1 MPPMGALMPV
11 PGIRLGTAAAGIKK
25 PGRDDVAVLVV
36 EEGAT
41 CAGVFTRNSFRAAPV
56 ILAESRIAAGGVRAL
71 LINSGNANAATGA
84 QGLENAEKVCAAMA
98 QALGVSAEAVAPFS
112 TGVIGEPLPVDRM
125 LPSLPAAVAS
135 LDADNWARVAKAIM
149 TTDTAPKA
157 LSRQVRIGGAEVTVT
172 GMVKGAGMIKPDMA
186 TMLAFVGCDATVAP
200 GTLQTLVREVADVS
214 FNRITIDGDTSTNDS
229 FVVVASGKAATGEIA
244 STSSDEYQ
252 ALRGT
257 LIEVCQELAQ
267 RVVRDGEGATR
278 FVTVNVTGGANEAEC
293 LRVAY
298 TIAESPLVKT
308 ALFAGDPNWGR
319 LSMAIGRAGVEN
331 LDTSSV
337 NVFLGEVSVMEAGL
351 KAPGYTEEAGA
362 GVMARPEF
370 EIRVELG
377 RGSESAVVWTT
388 DLSYEYVKINAEY
401 RS

>member
-1 MPPMGALMPV
+1 MVRLM
-11 PGIRLGTAAAGIKK
+11 A
-25 PGRDDVAVLVV
+25 
-36 EEGAT
+36 
-41 CAGVFTRNSFRAAPV
+41 
-56 ILAESRIAAGGVRAL
+56 
-71 LINSGNANAATGA
+71 NSGSPFQNM
-84 QGLENAEKVCAAMA
+84 ENGSSSTRPAPLISEK
-98 QALGVSAEAVAPFS
+98 
-112 TGVIGEPLPVDRM
+112 
-125 LPSLPAAVAS
+125 
-135 LDADNWARVAKAIM
+135 ARQI
-149 TTDTAPKA
+149 
-157 LSRQVRIGGAEVTVT
+157 VTVT

-186 TMLAFVGCDATVAP
+186 TMLAFVGCDAMVAP